1 VEEKTMKKKSK
12 ITNIYPIGTQKYVIL
27 EHLKIRGISQVEAQ
41 EVYKIRRL
49 AARISEMKND
59 YPIKSVLK
67 KDLTN
72 QRYAKYYL

>member
-1 VEEKTMKKKSK
+1 MNKSK
-12 ITNIYPIGTQKYVIL
+12 IVNIYPVGTQKYVIL

-59 YPIKSVLK
+59 NFPIKSVLK
-67 KDLTN
+67 KDLTQ

>member
-1 VEEKTMKKKSK
+1 MKKKSK

-27 EHLKIRGISQVEAQ
+27 EHLKVRGISQVEAQ

-49 AARISEMKND
+49 AARISEMKNND
-59 YPIKSVLK
+59 KYPIKSVLK